1 MSTELIGVVGYA
13 VFFFG
18 DDSPWNDNSVGGRT
32 SETFRVA

>member
-1 MSTELIGVVGYA
+1 MSTELIGVVGF
-13 VFFFG
+13 VVFFG